1 MEFIKGDC
9 KVMKRYLL
17 GAGLVLS
24 FLIAPQY
31 AYAEKLKGIGIMYL
45 PGSLKK
51 LPEITETKA
60 YIENKRKNNLA
71 VDLSLFSEEP
81 FFKKQKFLKLEPA
94 MSLSERIDRL
104 LYGIFT
110 DIPPEYDHYGY
121 EIRRYMAAI
130 GSLEAYRNEE
140 SVAREIKNI
149 KTAQIIL
156 DYWEKSL
163 KKEID
168 EIDAILKE
176 NRDTTSLRTRYRYN
190 RGIVTAFMVEMNS
203 WLEHNLNLLEYVQEL
218 GGRRFQISDK
228 TKILS
233 LRNEDELKRYAK
245 LYRVKLEALA
255 EVRGYMPFRMMI
267 Y

>member
-1 MEFIKGDC
+1 M
-9 KVMKRYLL
+9 
-17 GAGLVLS
+17 
-24 FLIAPQY
+24 
-31 AYAEKLKGIGIMYL
+31 
-45 PGSLKK
+45 
-51 LPEITETKA
+51 
-60 YIENKRKNNLA
+60 
-71 VDLSLFSEEP
+71 
-81 FFKKQKFLKLEPA
+81 
-94 MSLSERIDRL
+94 
-104 LYGIFT
+104 
-110 DIPPEYDHYGY
+110 
-121 EIRRYMAAI
+121 
-130 GSLEAYRNEE
+130 
-140 SVAREIKNI
+140 
-149 KTAQIIL
+149 
-156 DYWEKSL
+156 
-163 KKEID
+163 
-168 EIDAILKE
+168 KE